1 MRVEGMG
8 LLAAQP
14 NVAVK
19 ISGLG
24 MADYD
29 DEHYV
34 SVRGCDA
41 AQIEESIRPFVL
53 ETIEAFGVERCM
65 LASNFPCAPRTSIRK
80 LAQPLDGAGHCWAG
94 WACASR
100 LLALAA
106 DSPPPLLGAGWTS

>member
-1 MRVEGMG
+1 MRAEGMG

-41 AQIEESIRPFVL
+41 AKIEESIQPFVL

-65 LASNFPCAPRTSIRK
+65 LASNFPCAPQTLVWKHPKTRRSEKKPWAELVTAGRGGRAP
-80 LAQPLDGAGHCWAG
+80 LAC
-94 WACASR
+94 
-100 LLALAA
+100 
-106 DSPPPLLGAGWTS
+106 

>member
-1 MRVEGMG
+1 MG

-41 AQIEESIRPFVL
+41 AKIEESIRPFVL

-65 LASNFPCAPRTSIRK
+65 LASNFPCAPRT
-80 LAQPLDGAGHCWAG
+80 LA
-94 WACASR
+94 R
-100 LLALAA
+100 LPSETRRSEK
-106 DSPPPLLGAGWTS
+106 SPGRSWPLLGGVGVRIFLASTGS

>member
-1 MRVEGMG
+1 MRIGWRALRKKLFSLRVEGMG

-65 LASNFPCAPRTSIRK
+65 LASNFPCAPRT
-80 LAQPLDGAGHCWAG
+80 
-94 WACASR
+94 
-100 LLALAA
+100 LALLQ
-106 DSPPPLLGAGWTS
+106 SEN

>member
-29 DEHYV
+29 DGHYV

-80 LAQPLDGAGHCWAG
+80 LAQRKKPWTELVTAGRGGLAHL
-94 WACASR
+94 AC
-100 LLALAA
+100 
-106 DSPPPLLGAGWTS
+106 

>member
-41 AQIEESIRPFVL
+41 AQIEESIRPLVL

-65 LASNFPCAPRTSIRK
+65 LASNFPCAPRT
-80 LAQPLDGAGHCWAG
+80 LAQLQ
-94 WACASR
+94 SKN
-100 LLALAA
+100 
-106 DSPPPLLGAGWTS
+106 